1 MSKYVLGVDPGATGT
16 IVVLTSDGGYVN
28 HTLMPMK
35 MIGKSN
41 RVCGHGISDFLEKY
55 LDDISHAWVEQVG
68 AMPGQGVTS
77 MFSFGYQAGGVQ
89 CALEALGIKCHRITP
104 QKWKKYYDLNGQG
117 KDSSRLL
124 LLDELGDT
132 VKDIKL
138 KGKGQSLAD
147 AILLARAGIGGKL

>member
-1 MSKYVLGVDPGATGT
+1 MSKYILGVDPGATGT
-16 IVVLTSDGGYVN
+16 IVVLTLDGEYVD
-28 HTLMPMK
+28 HTLMPTK
-35 MIGKSN
+35 MIGKAN
-41 RVCGHGISDFLEKY
+41 RVCGHGITEFLERY
-55 LDDISHAWVEQVG
+55 IDGISYAWVEQVG

-104 QKWKKYYDLNGQG
+104 NKWKKYYNLSGKG
-117 KDSSRLL
+117 KDSSRLML
-124 LLDELGDT
+124 LEELGGV

-147 AILLARAGIGGKL
+147 AILLARAGMECNG